1 MAALAAPNHA
11 AKPPLETVT
20 ATVDPLRLISI
31 GVVLLYAMFSQLD
44 AVGNQLTASLPVSMG
59 EMLFGGIILCAAA
72 LLLAQPVRPDRLD
85 QPILPHGVKLILLL
99 GCWIIFSWTLSE
111 HRDAGVDYMGKLVA
125 AIVPALAAM
134 LILSRVN
141 AISWTVLAIIAAG
154 AVSAVIVLIEVKT
167 GTRLVATSIAA
178 TTASYEDTA
187 RSSGGSDMNPTTAA
201 QMLMVSTVMALA
213 LVMAGFRQFRLI
225 LIGIGLLGLVALA
238 LMSARSA
245 VIGAAAACALMAWR
259 HRQHPLFPAMVIAGL
274 IAAGIGLS
282 FAPPALIERFT
293 AIGDFAKDQ
302 TLYRRIT
309 YLRIGFDLVS
319 QHPVWGIGPGNFPS
333 YYVTDEYRFFPG
345 RVLEPRELHNS
356 YVDTVTEYGLV
367 GFGLS
372 AMIVASAFAALRKGR
387 EAADKAL
394 QPIAFALTMG
404 LTALLVA
411 CFFMPHKDM
420 RYLWL
425 MVALA
430 LQCGVLATGDRK
442 DLRA

>member
-1 MAALAAPNHA
+1 MAALAAPYQGPTPSLEA
-11 AKPPLETVT
+11 APVI
-20 ATVDPLRLISI
+20 DPLRLVSI

-44 AVGNQLTASLPVSMG
+44 AVGNKLTASLPISMG

-72 LLLAQPVRPDRLD
+72 LLLAQPVRPARLD
-85 QPILPHGVKLILLL
+85 QPLLPHGVKLILLL
-99 GCWIIFSWTLSE
+99 GCWIVFSWTLSE
-111 HRDAGVDYMGKLVA
+111 HRDEGLEYIWKLVA
-125 AIVPALAAM
+125 AITPALAAM
-134 LILSRVN
+134 LILNRID
-141 AISWTVLAIIAAG
+141 ALRWTVLAIIAAG

-213 LVMAGFRQFRLI
+213 LVMAGFRQFRIVLT
-225 LIGIGLLGLVALA
+225 GIAMVGLVALA

-245 VIGAAAACALMAWR
+245 VIGAAAACALIAWR
-259 HRQHPLFPAMVIAGL
+259 HRQHPLFPAMVIVGL

-319 QHPVWGIGPGNFPS
+319 QHPIWGIGPGNFPS

-372 AMIVASAFAALRKGR
+372 AMIVVSAFAALRKGR
-387 EAADKAL
+387 DAADTAL

-425 MVALA
+425 MIALA
-430 LQCGVLATGDRK
+430 LQCGVLARRGK
-442 DLRA
+442 EAASA